1 MDVMAAKVRIM
12 KMLQEIRGLAE
23 ITHRRPQPRKPGLFL
38 IQLRSHVTHTTGVRR
53 KQTIAVE
60 MLDRPDIPHPV
71 KITHLRPASVP
82 PVSPTTTATATATAA
97 AS

>member
-1 MDVMAAKVRIM
+1 MATKVRIM

-38 IQLRSHVTHTTGVRR
+38 IQLRSHVSHTTAPRR
-53 KQTIAVE
+53 KQTIAVN
-60 MLDRPDIPHPV
+60 MLEQPDIPHPV
-71 KITHLRPASVP
+71 KITHLRPAPVP
-82 PVSPTTTATATATAA
+82 PVSPTTTATTTATVS

>member
-38 IQLRSHVTHTTGVRR
+38 IQLRSHVTHTTGARR
-53 KQTIAVE
+53 KQTIAIE
-60 MLDRPDIPHPV
+60 MLERPDIPHPV
-71 KITHLRPASVP
+71 KITHLGPAPVP
-82 PVSPTTTATATATAA
+82 PVSPTTTATATATVA

>member
-38 IQLRSHVTHTTGVRR
+38 IQLRSHVTHATGVRR
-53 KQTIAVE
+53 RQTIAVD

-71 KITHLRPASVP
+71 KITHLRPA
-82 PVSPTTTATATATAA
+82 PVSAVSPTTATATAVAA
-97 AS
+97 P